1 MELSS
6 IEKVLA
12 EETLWALR
20 RKGMTPRDYIVLER
34 WATNSPMLLRDLEK
48 NGGDM
53 LERLM
58 RSQSAS
64 EMRILMLPSAKE
76 LMDRM
81 PEHEILSS
89 YGIETELEKVWK
101 RR

>member
-6 IEKVLA
+6 INNVLA
-12 EETLWALR
+12 EETLWELR
-20 RKGMTPRDYIVLER
+20 RRGMTPRDYIVLER
-34 WATNSPMLLRDLEK
+34 WATNSPQLLKELEK
-48 NGGDM
+48 SGL

-64 EMRILMLPSAKE
+64 ETRTLMLPSAQK
-76 LMDRM
+76 MRDRM
-81 PEHEILSS
+81 AEHEILASF
-89 YGIETELEKVWK
+89 GVETELEKVWK